1 MNDAFRINQ
10 RCINC
15 GTCWQFDPQHFAR
28 GDRSARVQAQ
38 PLGDA
43 ELEQALLAL
52 QACPVAAIETSAAQ
66 RRRSL
71 QQAFPVPVTTHP
83 AGEVLYSGWA
93 SKQSFGACSWFI
105 RRSDGN
111 VMVDVPRWSAPLA
124 RRIEALGGLAMIVL
138 THRDDVGEH
147 RRWAN
152 AFNCERW
159 IHAADAT
166 AAPDAERIVEGD
178 QGQMIGTGL
187 RLIPTPGHTPGSM
200 CLQLGESRSVLFSG
214 DHLWWNR
221 EQQVV
226 VASARYCWWDFQQQI
241 QSVRALLDLDVAWL
255 LPGHGHRH
263 HFEPGMWRLALE
275 QTLTW
280 VES

>member
-1 MNDAFRINQ
+1 MSDPFRINQ

-28 GDRSARVQAQ
+28 GEGSARVQAQ
-38 PLGDA
+38 PLGGA

-52 QACPVAAIETSAAQ
+52 QACPVAAIETSPQQ
-66 RRRSL
+66 RRQALSL
-71 QQAFPVPVTTHP
+71 AFPLPVTPHP
-83 AGEVLYSGWA
+83 CGEVFYCGWA
-93 SKQSFGACSWFI
+93 AKQSFGACSWLI
-105 RRSDGN
+105 CRPDGN

-124 RRIEALGGLAMIVL
+124 RRIEALGGLARIVL

-147 RRWAN
+147 RRWAK
-152 AFNCERW
+152 AFDCERW

-166 AAPDAERIVEGD
+166 AAPDAEVILEG
-178 QGQMIGTGL
+178 QHPEIIGAGL
-187 RLIPTPGHTPGSM
+187 RLIPTPGHTAGSM
-200 CLQLGESRSVLFSG
+200 CLQLGERDAVLFSG

-226 VASARYCWWDFQQQI
+226 VASARYCWWDFPRQI

-255 LPGHGHRH
+255 LPAHGHRH
-263 HFEPGMWRLALE
+263 HFAPGAWRSALQ
-275 QTLTW
+275 QTLAW
-280 VES
+280 VER